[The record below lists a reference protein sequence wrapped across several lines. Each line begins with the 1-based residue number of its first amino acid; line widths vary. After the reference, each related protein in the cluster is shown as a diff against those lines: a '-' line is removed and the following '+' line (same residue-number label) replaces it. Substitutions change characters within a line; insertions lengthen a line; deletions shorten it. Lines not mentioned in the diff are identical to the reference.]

1 MVLVPG
7 LAVLEYLEPTARA
20 LAADGWEVT
29 LLRLPGWPGDD
40 RHGRRCEPVSSMP
53 DLGRSV
59 ATWLRSSGR
68 SDVVLV
74 GQSIGTQVAA
84 HAAAEVPGMVR
95 SLVLAGPTV
104 DPAYRSHRRLLGRW
118 LRTAPH
124 EPLPLAA
131 SQSRDWLRTGPRR
144 IRRLLEA
151 ALADELETTLR
162 GCEVPRLSVLGERDA
177 ICRPSWAAAL
187 SDRPLVLLPGAHAA
201 AATCPHDFAAAL
213 RAPGTGA

>member
-1 MVLVPG
+1 MVLIPG

-20 LAADGWEVT
+20 LAADGWDVT
-29 LLRLPGWPGDD
+29 LLRLPGWPGDETTARSD
-40 RHGRRCEPVSSMP
+40 QVTSMR

-59 ATWLRSSGR
+59 AAWLRQSGR
-68 SDVVLV
+68 ADVVLV

-84 HAAAEVPGMVR
+84 HAAAEAPGLVR
-95 SLVLAGPTV
+95 SLVLAAPTV
-104 DPAYRSHRRLLGRW
+104 DPAYRSHGRLLGRW

-144 IRRLLEA
+144 IRHLLGA
-151 ALADELETTLR
+151 ALDDELETTLR

-177 ICRPSWAAAL
+177 MCRPSWAAAL
-187 SDRPLVLLPGAHAA
+187 SGRPLVLLPGAHAA
-201 AATCPHDFAAAL
+201 VATCPRDFATAL
-213 RAPGTGA
+213 RAFGT

>member
-7 LAVLEYLEPTARA
+7 LAVLRYLDPTVRA
-20 LAADGWEVT
+20 LADDGWEVT

-40 RHGRRCEPVSSMP
+40 GHGRRSEPVSSMP

-59 ATWLRSSGR
+59 ATWLRTSGR

-84 HAAAEVPGMVR
+84 HAAARAPELVG

-118 LRTAPH
+118 LRTAPR
-124 EPLPLAA
+124 EPLRLGA
-131 SQSRDWLRTGPRR
+131 SQSREWLRVGPRR
-144 IRRLLEA
+144 IARLLAA
-151 ALADELETTLR
+151 ALDDELESTLR
-162 GCEVPRLSVLGERDA
+162 SCDVPRLSVIGESDA
-177 ICRPSWAAAL
+177 MCRPSWAAAL
-187 SDRPLVLLPGAHAA
+187 SDRPLVVVPGAHAA
-201 AATCPHDFAAAL
+201 AATCPRDFAAAL
-213 RAPGTGA
+213 RALGEDA